1 MVKLQ
6 LIQSRLNFSQTNE
19 LQMYPP
25 QKIGCFVIKLKF
37 SKIFLH
43 FFFPFWARLCKAD
56 LFPAEKDFLSLTLLE
71 ART

>member
-37 SKIFLH
+37 SKNN
-43 FFFPFWARLCKAD
+43 
-56 LFPAEKDFLSLTLLE
+56 PALFLSILRSSVQSRSLPCREGLFKFNIT
-71 ART
+71 

>member
-25 QKIGCFVIKLKF
+25 KNWMLCYQA
-37 SKIFLH
+37 KIF
-43 FFFPFWARLCKAD
+43 KNI
-56 LFPAEKDFLSLTLLE
+56 PALFLSILGSSVQSRSLPCREGLFKFNIT
-71 ART
+71 